1 MNTNNEISDLVVK
14 AYKHQKNGDLSLAI
28 QGWNALINH
37 SSTDKE
43 LISNAFLNLGN
54 LHLQQGNG
62 DLAYES
68 MAKAISANPN
78 SSEAFFCMA
87 YMEQEKENFNEAINF
102 FEAAHKLKALPESP
116 KGNFNKS
123 YYDLL
128 TINKSLLAESLA
140 EEEIEINKP
149 KGGRSN
155 INALRELLLTKD
167 IRHNPQYTD
176 DQRNYIQ
183 RVIDEINSGGM
194 TKRLAKEAYEEI
206 KKPDIASNPIK
217 LFSKL
222 KNIISEDDLTD
233 DNNQK
238 DETLSKKEVILS
250 EFYN

>member
-68 MAKAISANPN
+68 MAKAISSNPN

-102 FEAAHKLKALPESP
+102 FEAALKLKPKDVGAINNLGNCYDRLNAADKAINTYSKAISIDSSAKIGRVFFMSP
-116 KGNFNKS
+116 TYIVSVKKSFSKRYKS
-123 YYDLL
+123 YVEVD
-128 TINKSLLAESLA
+128 
-140 EEEIEINKP
+140 
-149 KGGRSN
+149 SN
-155 INALRELLLTKD
+155 LLLRRST
-167 IRHNPQYTD
+167 I
-176 DQRNYIQ
+176 
-183 RVIDEINSGGM
+183 
-194 TKRLAKEAYEEI
+194 
-206 KKPDIASNPIK
+206 
-217 LFSKL
+217 
-222 KNIISEDDLTD
+222 
-233 DNNQK
+233 
-238 DETLSKKEVILS
+238 
-250 EFYN
+250 